1 MNYQLDVKK
10 DGSVIA
16 TVGQD
21 WTSGS
26 GGGMSGKEK
35 GIASATDWVT
45 FAKLWNA
52 NGLPTLS
59 DGVTPDYSLYEDYG
73 WYETEGENR
82 VFTIKLTSSFVL
94 TGVTT
99 GELYQPVGIVIRLH
113 CLLTG
118 KDGKSASTYRTILNL
133 SQVNIRAWWGIRSP
147 ASVTCGW

>member
-73 WYETEGENR
+73 WYETEGEPGFYHQTDFFVCADGSHQANSINR
-82 VFTIKLTSSFVL
+82 
-94 TGVTT
+94 
-99 GELYQPVGIVIRLH
+99 
-113 CLLTG
+113 
-118 KDGKSASTYRTILNL
+118 
-133 SQVNIRAWWGIRSP
+133 
-147 ASVTCGW
+147 